1 MVLCSEAEERLG
13 EQTGGQ
19 AGVKGRKYLSGV
31 ELERGLVGWERA
43 DGWVDGGGRD
53 RCDEAVGGRGAAA
66 MGETDTGGAYRV
78 QVDGQFGSGDDAD
91 AEMVS

>member
-31 ELERGLVGWERA
+31 ELKAWSGGMGE
-43 DGWVDGGGRD
+43 GGG
-53 RCDEAVGGRGAAA
+53 
-66 MGETDTGGAYRV
+66 
-78 QVDGQFGSGDDAD
+78 
-91 AEMVS
+91 